1 MDIDFHFSTVY
12 VLARWAGFGSDNAR
26 LLATCSQLVDDN
38 IDDKMPHFSA
48 FPQRFSGHEIWENVR
63 EVENAEV
70 WVPFHFLPALD
81 GDTLDQQLVCRKNS
95 VLAQALAADMRT
107 YSGKDRLF
115 RLGIALHVYA
125 DTWAHQEFS
134 GITSAGNTLLGLES
148 QPEQKISLEWLEYKA
163 APFANLK
170 PLGHAAA
177 VHFPDQ
183 PYLYWHSE
191 QKFPEG
197 RSNWVEF
204 LEAARAL
211 YQILCVVGESPVQE
225 LSARQALFLSESFQE
240 IQDEDC
246 NDRNETWLQR
256 IQMNYFEF
264 AELTELD
271 QCLEYQP
278 GLIMADADYPKLFY
292 QGIEEH
298 YAWVKSQLET
308 AGLED
313 VI

>member
-38 IDDKMPHFSA
+38 IDDKMPYFSA
-48 FPQRFSGHEIWENVR
+48 FTQRFSGHEIWENVR

-134 GITSAGNTLLGLES
+134 GITSVGNTLLGLES
-148 QPEQKISLEWLEYKA
+148 QPEQKIGLEWLTRGDLNIARGWMSRARRLLADGPVAHVCVAVEGHRARRQPRDRWHEPHHCSGQA
-163 APFANLK
+163 AIDR
-170 PLGHAAA
+170 G
-177 VHFPDQ
+177 
-183 PYLYWHSE
+183 
-191 QKFPEG
+191 G
-197 RSNWVEF
+197 
-204 LEAARAL
+204 
-211 YQILCVVGESPVQE
+211 VGE
-225 LSARQALFLSESFQE
+225 LNWR
-240 IQDEDC
+240 
-246 NDRNETWLQR
+246 NGDRV
-256 IQMNYFEF
+256 F
-264 AELTELD
+264 AVVNS
-271 QCLEYQP
+271 C
-278 GLIMADADYPKLFY
+278 PK
-292 QGIEEH
+292 
-298 YAWVKSQLET
+298 
-308 AGLED
+308 
-313 VI
+313 